1 MKKPLSPARM
11 FTLLFLTTTTPA
23 CKLLDQYCVGDCPE
37 SMSGSGDQET
47 LDPTDVTVTSDGE
60 TTDGRPGDTASDT
73 GADTSPP
80 HVDPAP
86 TCDIVDT
93 IVAGPTCGNNSV
105 EPGEL
110 CYVIGAGGII
120 SPMGVVSVLAA
131 RLDDAGID
139 LLVTHTD
146 KTASARLFAAGP
158 GLTFS
163 DVPWPTPFAADGLF
177 PGGAGDF
184 DGDGDLDVAARIDEV
199 EDRIAI
205 LLVDGAGGIVS
216 LSVPFITEQ
225 TSEPS
230 VVDWNNDG
238 HLDLV
243 VTATPDGDGDNVFV
257 LLGDGAAEFV
267 PTPLFAH
274 DGALDPHVVAA
285 LDDDQHT
292 DDLVFAGPDGILS
305 IFPSPVGSPI
315 FQTDLNGP
323 IVDVATGDLDGDGRG
338 DIVALVDG
346 PGLTR
351 QLVVMRQPAGPG
363 VAVDFTR
370 ARYNVHCNAA
380 AVVIAD
386 VDADGALDLA
396 TISPDTP
403 TSLVTLLRG
412 DGDGD
417 FPDVLTVP
425 MPDPSKDLLI
435 ADLNSDGAPELI
447 TFSGTVGSVSIAPAT
462 P

>member
-37 SMSGSGDQET
+37 GMSGSGDQET
-47 LDPTDVTVTSDGE
+47 LDPTDVSVTSDSE
-60 TTDGRPGDTASDT
+60 PTDGGLSDT

-86 TCDIVDT
+86 SCDIVDT
-93 IVAGPTCGNNSV
+93 IVAQPTCGDDSV
-105 EPGEL
+105 DPGEI
-110 CYVIGAGGII
+110 CYIIGAGGII
-120 SPMGVVSVLAA
+120 YPMGVSSVLAA
-131 RLDDAGID
+131 RLDGAGD
-139 LLVTHTD
+139 DVLVAHTD
-146 KTASARLFAAGP
+146 NTLSARLFAAGP
-158 GLTFS
+158 GLMVS
-163 DVPWPTPFAADGLF
+163 DLNWPTPFTTEALRL
-177 PGGAGDF
+177 GGAGDF
-184 DGDGDLDVAARIDEV
+184 DGDGDLDVAARIDGPNDKIEV
-199 EDRIAI
+199 
-205 LLVDGAGGIVS
+205 LLLDGAGG
-216 LSVPFITEQ
+216 L
-225 TSEPS
+225 TSASIAFAAGQLGGPS
-230 VVDWNNDG
+230 VADWNHDG
-238 HLDLV
+238 RLDLV
-243 VTATPDGDGDNVFV
+243 ITASLDAGPDNVFV
-257 LLGDGAAEFV
+257 LLGDGAGDFV

-274 DGALDPHVVAA
+274 ASPFDPHIVAA

-305 IFPSPVGSPI
+305 IFPSPDGNPI

-323 IVDVATGDLDGDGRG
+323 IVDLATGDLDGDGRG

-351 QLVVMRQPAGPG
+351 QLVVMRQPDGPG

-380 AVVIAD
+380 AVVVAD
-386 VDADGALDLA
+386 IDADGALDLA
-396 TISPDTP
+396 TVSPDTP